1 MRSLIEVCKKMAAE
15 FSQITRSG
23 SLSDE
28 VAARLKESILSRQYQ
43 PGDALP
49 SENQMAGQFGV
60 SRIVVREALKELKS
74 KGLIEIRRGPK
85 GGPFVT
91 QLDQMTF
98 GEQFS
103 DMIRLRRMTVKQLYE
118 ARLLIEPEVVRLVI
132 KNLTDEQIGVLH
144 DQMAREKAA
153 SDPRKRKDLNQEFHR
168 QLGRLSGNP
177 FYAILMDSFMDFVD
191 RFITVINPGTF
202 DLHDKHIHG
211 KITEAIAARDEV
223 KAVTLVRSHLVDT
236 RDRMMAQEQ
245 DFLSQR
251 ER

>member
-1 MRSLIEVCKKMAAE
+1 MAAE
-15 FSQITRSG
+15 FSQITRSH

-28 VAARLKESILSRQYQ
+28 VAARLKESILNRQYQ
-43 PGDALP
+43 PGDAMP
-49 SENQMAGQFGV
+49 SENQMAEQFGV
-60 SRIVVREALKELKS
+60 SRVVVREALKELKS

-91 QLDQMTF
+91 QHDKLNF

-103 DMIRLRRMTVKQLYE
+103 DMIRLGRMSVEQLFE
-118 ARLLIEPEVVRLVI
+118 VRLLVEPEIVRLLI
-132 KNLTDEQIGVLH
+132 KNLADEQTTVLRE
-144 DQMAREKAA
+144 QVAREKAE
-153 SDPRKRKDLNQEFHR
+153 PNPQKRKDLNVDFHR

-191 RFITVINPGTF
+191 RFITTINPGTF
-202 DLHDKHIHG
+202 DVHDKHIHE

-236 RDRMMAQEQ
+236 RDKMMAQEQ
-245 DFLSQR
+245 DFLSQSGR
-251 ER
+251 VSS